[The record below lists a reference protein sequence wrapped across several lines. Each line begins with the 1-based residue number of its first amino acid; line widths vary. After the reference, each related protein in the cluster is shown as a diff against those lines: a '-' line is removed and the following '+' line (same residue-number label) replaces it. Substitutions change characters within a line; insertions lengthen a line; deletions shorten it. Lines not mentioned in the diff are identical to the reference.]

1 MEVMGIYL
9 IFALGFS
16 KNYGF
21 WESVIWPYFVGERVS
36 DLCFAALAK
45 GEREE

>member
-21 WESVIWPYFVGERVS
+21 WDSLIWPYFVGALVS
-36 DLCFAALAK
+36 VICK
-45 GEREE
+45 REVPNV